1 MQRGF
6 SLIELIVSIVVVGIT
21 LMSIPVLLSQTAAN
35 NNAAI
40 IQESVMDAKT
50 RMALVLKAPW
60 GCFGNKADFDK
71 FGNLRT
77 PIFNQTGSD
86 RNFNFYA
93 ANGIVSDR
101 RRNINNVAD
110 LPGNCA
116 GGQRLNDFAGSI
128 IVNSAAGYNRDA
140 IVNSTLNTTI
150 NPDPN
155 TNMNDTANPNMKE
168 IVITTTTNNTQSDG
182 ANHTIIL
189 RAYSANIGDSPT
201 IETRVW

>member
-1 MQRGF
+1 MRKGF

-21 LMSIPVLLSQTAAN
+21 LMSIPVLLSQTVAN
-35 NNAAI
+35 NNAAV

-60 GCFGNKADFDK
+60 GCFGNPNDFAI

-77 PIFNQTGSD
+77 PIFNQTGA
-86 RNFNFYA
+86 NFNFYT
-93 ANGIVSDR
+93 ANGIVANN
-101 RRNINNVAD
+101 RRNINNAAD
-110 LPGNCA
+110 MPGNCA
-116 GGQRLNDFAGSI
+116 GGQRLNDFAGNI

-140 IVNSTLNTTI
+140 IVNSTLNIII

-182 ANHTIIL
+182 TNHTIIL

-201 IETRVW
+201 IETRAW